1 MSTPRP
7 AHPRYLL
14 AQQLA
19 AGTRSIS
26 SIKFST
32 KGSLCAAAS
41 SDGTVRLHTVT
52 PSPTAP
58 LSLAS
63 TPLSSSHE
71 TGVNDVAF
79 SSDDRLLCTASD
91 DKTLLLHD
99 METSSPVRTLRGHSH
114 YVFTCCFSPTSA
126 LLLSGSYD
134 ETIKLWDLRQQKP
147 ARTITAHTDGITSID
162 CNQHNN
168 WCVSAS
174 YDGLCR
180 VWDILSGSCLK
191 TIYIPPP
198 QQSAKPQLPPVSS
211 VRITPNGK
219 FLLASY
225 LDGSVRLWDYQG
237 GGGCVKVYEGHV
249 NERYCCAS
257 AFLVTHKRK
266 YAVAGSEDGK
276 VYLWDIQSKEVVQ
289 KVAVAAGE
297 TAVGGG
303 GAAAEGVGV
312 CLGVTCH
319 PTRHVLV
326 SSVTGDVGQKAQLSV
341 FVDNE
346 TETVTED
353 DAQPPKKE
361 E

>member
-7 AHPRYLL
+7 AHPRYSL
-14 AQQLA
+14 AQQLPT
-19 AGTRSIS
+19 GTRSIS
-26 SIKFST
+26 AIKFST
-32 KGSLCAAAS
+32 KGNLCAAAS

-52 PSPTAP
+52 PSTTAP
-58 LSLAS
+58 LSTTS
-63 TPLSSSHE
+63 TPLASQHE
-71 TGVNDVAF
+71 TGVNDLAF

-91 DKTLLLHD
+91 DKTLSLHD

-147 ARTITAHTDGITSID
+147 ARTIVAHTDGITSID
-162 CNQHNN
+162 CNPHNN

-198 QQSAKPQLPPVSS
+198 QQSAKPSLPPVSS

-225 LDGSVRLWDYQG
+225 LDSTVRLWDYQG
-237 GGGCVKVYEGHV
+237 GGGCVKVYDKHV
-249 NERYCCAS
+249 NGRYCCAS

-266 YAVAGSEDGK
+266 YAVGGSEDGQ
-276 VYLWDIQSKEVVQ
+276 VYVWDIQSKDVVQ
-289 KVAVAAGE
+289 RV
-297 TAVGGG
+297 AVGGSSEG
-303 GAAAEGVGV
+303 GTVGGGEGVGV

-319 PTRHVLV
+319 PTRHVMV
-326 SSVTGDVGQKAQLSV
+326 SSVTVDVGQKAQLSV

-353 DAQPPKKE
+353 DAQPPKKME